1 MIPYLQEPTLRIGP
15 VTLHAFGAFVAAA
28 VFVGCW
34 LVLQRAEQQDRDRT
48 TTTHL
53 LLWVLGSG
61 FLVSHLEYLVFSD
74 SHVFVRPLAALSQP
88 ALLLNLWGGMSALG
102 GMVGGVLGGVLFMRR
117 KGWSRDEM
125 LAQLEIIAFASPFAW
140 SIARAGCALAHDH
153 PGIHTMSWLAV
164 RYPDG
169 PRFDLGLLD
178 FFCVLSLAGLFL
190 FLDRLP
196 RPRGF
201 YFVLFLLLYGSE
213 RLLLDNL
220 RDEERFLGLT
230 SGQYGAGVAVL
241 LGLFA
246 LSMLPA
252 SRSAAPATLCQMATV
267 PSEPS
272 QRPGE
277 QAKHLIRRRS

>member
-1 MIPYLQEPTLRIGP
+1 MIPYLQEPTVRIGS
-15 VTLHAFGAFVAAA
+15 VTLHAFGAFVATA

-34 LVLQRAEQQDRDRT
+34 IILRRAEQQSRDRET
-48 TTTHL
+48 MTHL
-53 LLWVLGSG
+53 LLWVLGCG
-61 FLVSHLEYLVFSD
+61 FLVSHLEHLTFAESWM
-74 SHVFVRPLAALSQP
+74 FARPLVALSQP

-117 KGWSRDEM
+117 KGWPWGEM
-125 LAQLEIIAFASPFAW
+125 LAHLEMIAFASPFAW

-153 PGIHTMSWLAV
+153 PGVHTMSWLAV

-169 PRFDLGLLD
+169 PRFDLGLID

-190 FLDRLP
+190 FLDRHT

-246 LSMLPA
+246 LCMMTA
-252 SRSAAPATLCQMATV
+252 SCSRRSGNVVPDGRNPERTV
-267 PSEPS
+267 PAP
-272 QRPGE
+272 
-277 QAKHLIRRRS
+277 RRASKTLG